1 MSNKKTRKFVRND
14 SNDVF
19 DVMTKMGVEKEKVD
33 KVKKQTAA
41 IESAKKSM
49 LNAKITRKEARDL
62 EYLAP
67 IFEKLKGGPSKREES
82 ATQLLKN
89 ALKPSPLARRVELEL
104 RNNANMEP
112 DERHEVEDLLR
123 DSGLT
128 IDAPKRLEIECNYR
142 EVRLKGAMK
151 KKDLQAFLETHPG
164 HHLAIFS
171 VARNRVKYCFFV
183 PDLIKFFLS
192 EMGEEITRAQINAVT
207 WAEWDDLRIRSNE
220 VTFTGREVL
229 SAIELEDAY
238 ERLLDLLSE
247 TTDVQQLRNLQRL
260 GSSIAPA
267 KKESAWRRVWN
278 KVAREAGR
286 RLEKVW
292 RLIGLKMAADI
303 LAGFMCVL
311 ALCYGFSAFAPVELT
326 KTWLTAVQT
335 FLVGNVATQVFSA
348 FKSVAWPTGIL
359 KSVVDV
365 VASPIRALGI
375 PWLPE
380 IIELVGGVVLG
391 VTANTIALASFAA
404 ISAAFFS
411 GVTAGFAAGAT
422 GATVA
427 AAIISGPTSLF
438 MANGALISWA
448 LVASVT
454 AEVQLRGFGLLVSV
468 LDPHSSGITTLLQV
482 IATGSVCKV
491 FGSIFGLEAGRVC
504 KSLESN
510 ALIAWTWYSL
520 WYSIFD
526 LCVFVTKI
534 WYPDKFAEYTTRCE
548 SAFTPIL
555 TPPTSAD
562 TPLTPP
568 KPPHAE
574 QPDFPA
580 GTVQEQ
586 VASDL
591 ANQWPP

>member
-1 MSNKKTRKFVRND
+1 MKAGD
-14 SNDVF
+14 
-19 DVMTKMGVEKEKVD
+19 
-33 KVKKQTAA
+33 
-41 IESAKKSM
+41 
-49 LNAKITRKEARDL
+49 DL
-62 EYLAP
+62 
-67 IFEKLKGGPSKREES
+67 
-82 ATQLLKN
+82 
-89 ALKPSPLARRVELEL
+89 
-104 RNNANMEP
+104 
-112 DERHEVEDLLR
+112 
-123 DSGLT
+123 
-128 IDAPKRLEIECNYR
+128 
-142 EVRLKGAMK
+142 
-151 KKDLQAFLETHPG
+151 
-164 HHLAIFS
+164 
-171 VARNRVKYCFFV
+171 
-183 PDLIKFFLS
+183 
-192 EMGEEITRAQINAVT
+192 TRAQINKVT
-207 WAEWDDLRIRSNE
+207 WAEWDDLHIRSNE

-229 SAIELEDAY
+229 HAIALEDAY
-238 ERLLDLLSE
+238 ERLLDVLE
-247 TTDVQQLRNLQRL
+247 KTTDVQQLRNLQRL
-260 GSSIAPA
+260 GNSIAPA

-278 KVAREAGR
+278 LVAREAGR

-303 LAGFMCVL
+303 LAGFICVL

-326 KTWLTAVQT
+326 KTTWLTAVQT
-335 FLVGNVATQVFSA
+335 FIVGNVATQVFSA

-365 VASPIRALGI
+365 VASPFRALGI

-404 ISAAFFS
+404 IGAAFFS

-427 AAIISGPTSLF
+427 AAIVAGPTSLF

-491 FGSIFGLEAGRVC
+491 FGSIFGIQAGRAC

-520 WYSIFD
+520 LYSIFD
-526 LCVFVTKI
+526 LCVFLIKM
-534 WYPDKFAEYTTRCE
+534 WYPDKFAGYTTRCE
-548 SAFTPIL
+548 SAFTSILKTPDPLNPLSGLTSNPMGAAQPDPSSEASDTL
-555 TPPTSAD
+555 TPAQNAVLFT
-562 TPLTPP
+562 
-568 KPPHAE
+568 
-574 QPDFPA
+574 
-580 GTVQEQ
+580 QEWILQ
-586 VASDL
+586 NPVI
-591 ANQWPP
+591 